1 MKFYIETFGCQMNFS
16 DSEIVASIMTGDG
29 NELCSSVA
37 DADMI
42 FINTCSVRDNA
53 EQRVRK
59 RLRELAGLKRKRPG
73 VFVGILGCMAERLKE
88 QLLEE
93 EVVVDLIAG
102 PDSYRDLPVMLAQLT
117 MGQRA
122 ANVILS
128 EEETYEDLQPLRYNT
143 NGVSAYISIMRG
155 CQNFCS
161 YCVVPYT
168 RGAERS
174 RNPESIINEC
184 RELVSEGFKEVTLL
198 GQNVNSYNRKEDGKE
213 QDFPDL
219 LTQVAKT
226 FPDLRI
232 RFATS
237 HPKDLSD
244 KLIGLIAEFPNICKH
259 IHLPAQSGSNRMLK
273 MMNRRYTREWY
284 IERVNTIRKSIPD
297 VAVSTDLIAGF
308 CSETEED
315 HQDTISLM
323 RECGFEFAFMFAYSE
338 RPGTPAAGKYP
349 DDVPLPEKKRRL
361 KEIID
366 LQQSLSHES
375 NRRDVGRSFEVLV
388 EGVSKKSDRNL
399 FGRNGQNKV
408 IVFPG
413 TGQTPGDIVNVK
425 VTGCTTATLL
435 GTVME

>member
-29 NELCSSVA
+29 GEICGKVEE
-37 DADMI
+37 ADMI

-88 QLLEE
+88 QLLDEE
-93 EVVVDLIAG
+93 IVVDLIAG
-102 PDSYRDLPVMLAQLT
+102 PDSYRDLPAMLAQLS

-128 EEETYEDLQPLRYNT
+128 EEETYEELKPKRYNT
-143 NGVSAYISIMRG
+143 NGVSAFISIMRG

-174 RNPESIINEC
+174 RNPESIVNEC
-184 RELVSEGFKEVTLL
+184 RDLVSEGFKEVTLL
-198 GQNVNSYNRKEDGKE
+198 GQNVNSYLWKADGKE
-213 QDFPDL
+213 QDFPEL
-219 LTQVAKT
+219 LALVAKR
-226 FPDLRI
+226 FPGLRF

-244 KLIGLIAEFPNICKH
+244 KLIGLIAEYANICKH

-308 CSETEED
+308 CSETEDD

-366 LQQSLSHES
+366 LQQALSHES

-388 EGVSKKSDRNL
+388 EGVSKKSDTNL

-413 TGQTPGDIVNVK
+413 TGQKTGEIVNVK

-435 GTVME
+435 GTVIE